1 MRKIY
6 FVRHGETN
14 ANIERRYCGFT
25 DIEINEQGIIQ
36 AKEASEKLKDYKID
50 LFFSSDLIRTRMTAN
65 EINKNHN
72 LDIVYL
78 KNLREMNFGELENL
92 TFKEIGEKFP
102 EEKEKIIASKNEYIF
117 PSGES
122 LKMLYERTNQC
133 LKEILNKY
141 KDGNILIVSH
151 SGAIESM
158 LTEILSGNIERYWNI
173 EIENCKISTVV
184 DNQGFLY
191 LTNLNV

>member
-1 MRKIY
+1 MRNIY

-14 ANIERRYCGFT
+14 ANIEKKYCGFT
-25 DIEINEQGIIQ
+25 DIELNENGIIQ
-36 AKEASEKLKDYKID
+36 AKEVSGKLKDVKID
-50 LFFSSDLIRTRMTAN
+50 LIFSSDLMRAKMTVN
-65 EINKNHN
+65 EINKNRN
-72 LDIVYL
+72 IDIEYL
-78 KNLREMNFGELENL
+78 ENLREMNFGELENL

-102 EEKEKIIASKNEYIF
+102 KEKEKIINFKNEYVF
-117 PSGES
+117 PNGES
-122 LKMLYERTNQC
+122 LKMLYERVNKC

-141 KDGNILIVSH
+141 KDENILIVSH

-158 LTEILSGNIERYWNI
+158 LTEILSGNIDNYWNI

>member
-1 MRKIY
+1 MRNIY

-14 ANIERRYCGFT
+14 ANIEKRYCGFT
-25 DIEINEQGIIQ
+25 DIELNENGIIQ
-36 AKEASEKLKDYKID
+36 AKEVSEKIKDLEID
-50 LFFSSDLIRTRMTAN
+50 LFFSSDLLRAKMTAN

-72 LDIVYL
+72 LDIEYL
-78 KNLREMNFGELENL
+78 ENLREMNFGELENL

-102 EEKEKIIASKNEYIF
+102 KEKEKIIAFKNEYVF

-122 LKMLYERTNQC
+122 LKILYERTNKC

-141 KDGNILIVSH
+141 KDENILIVSH

-158 LTEILSGNIERYWNI
+158 LTEILSGNIDNYWNI

-191 LTNLNV
+191 LTKLNI

>member
-1 MRKIY
+1 VRNIY

-14 ANIERRYCGFT
+14 ANVEKRYCGVT
-25 DIEINEQGIIQ
+25 NIKLNEKGIIQ
-36 AKEASEKLKDYKID
+36 AKEVSEKFKKIKID
-50 LFFSSDLIRTRMTAN
+50 LIISSDLVRAKMTAN

-72 LDIVYL
+72 LDIEYSE
-78 KNLREMNFGELENL
+78 KLREMNFGELENL

-102 EEKEKIIASKNEYIF
+102 KEKEKIIAFKNEYVF

-122 LKMLYERTNQC
+122 LKMLYERTNKY

-141 KDGNILIVSH
+141 KDENILIVSH

-158 LTEILSGNIERYWNI
+158 LTEILSRNIDNYWNI
-173 EIENCKISTVV
+173 EIENCKISTVA